1 MTLKEAIHA
10 RHSVRAYDD
19 KPIDKQALAALSSF
33 IEECNAQGD
42 LNIQLVT
49 DEPNAFGKSLL
60 AHYGKFSG
68 VKNYIAMVGK
78 KGKDLDEK
86 IGYYGEKIVLLA
98 QTLGLNTCWVA
109 LTFKKIKNAFK
120 INKGEKL
127 VVVISIGYG
136 ITQGVPSKNK
146 PLDKVCDFNGKSP
159 AWFLEGVSA
168 AFLAPTAINQ
178 QKFFFTEENGVV
190 TAKTSAGPCAKID
203 LGIVKYH
210 FELGAGKE
218 NFKWKE

>member
-1 MTLKEAIHA
+1 MTLKEAMHA
-10 RHSVRAYDD
+10 RHSVRAYVD
-19 KPIDKQALAALSSF
+19 KPIDQKSLDALTSC
-33 IEECNAQGD
+33 INECNAQGD

-120 INKGEKL
+120 VNKGEKL
-127 VVVISIGYG
+127 AVVISVGYG
-136 ITQGVPSKNK
+136 TTQGVKSKSK

-168 AFLAPTAINQ
+168 ALLAPTAINQ
-178 QKFFFTEENGVV
+178 QKFFFIEEGGTVAVKAGV
-190 TAKTSAGPCAKID
+190 GPCAKID

-210 FELGAGKE
+210 FEIAAGKE

>member
-159 AWFLEGVSA
+159 SWFLEGVSA
-168 AFLAPTAINQ
+168 ALLAPTAINQ

>member
-19 KPIDKQALAALSSF
+19 KPIDKQALAALSSC

-146 PLDKVCDFNGKSP
+146 PLDKVCEFNGKSP

-168 AFLAPTAINQ
+168 ALLAPTAINQ

-190 TAKTSAGPCAKID
+190 TAKASAGPCAKID